1 MSEMLSKEDCR
12 QQVRRMG
19 NLFGLLYYHFAKT
32 LVNELG
38 YQKGKELILKAV
50 HSYGTEN
57 SQEIREKVLAQ
68 GLDLTMENFFKFQ
81 PLPEL
86 GWESNEESV
95 TYCSYAE
102 PWIARTEHEIGK
114 LYCEVDFAKVKA
126 YNPKIRVK
134 RATTILDGEP
144 CYSYIFEEE

>member
-1 MSEMLSKEDCR
+1 MSEMHSKEDCR
-12 QQVRRMG
+12 HQVRRMG
-19 NLFGLLYYHFAKT
+19 NLFGRLYYHFANT

-38 YQKGKELILKAV
+38 HQKGKELILKAV

-57 SQEIREKVLAQ
+57 GKEIREKVLAQ

-81 PLPEL
+81 SLPAL
-86 GWESNEESV
+86 GWESNEEGV

-102 PWIARTEHEIGK
+102 PWIARAEQEIGK
-114 LYCEVDFAKVKA
+114 LYCEVDFAKIKA

-134 RATTILDGEP
+134 RVTTILDGDP
-144 CYSYIFEEE
+144 HCSYIFEEE